1 VTEPSDPSLRHLSGR
16 LSVVEAR
23 VAAAVA
29 RCRGGDPGALDRF
42 QGLFLSSVSLD
53 RLLAVRRSG
62 TGEVEPEVEDFLTR
76 VEAEA
81 DGAEAAG
88 ADLRLRRLARAF
100 GLDAYDTE
108 VLLVA
113 LAPDLDPRFER
124 FYAYLHDEVHRK
136 RASTGLAFDLCGA
149 GFGASDQRWRLG
161 SEGPLAAGGLVC
173 VEESERPFL
182 TRSLRVPDRV
192 AAFLLGDDTPDR
204 AVAEMAAGWVQI
216 DTVTPQVLTAR
227 LSYLREQPGAAAQAA
242 AASALASAG
251 RPPVVLDLGRL
262 DRGDDAAILAAVAVR
277 EARLCGGALVA
288 GPVEVLAERGP
299 ADVRAF
305 AEAPCPVVLYGA
317 RAWDPLWSKEV
328 PLLLEAPQPSGA
340 QREAVWSAALNGDTP
355 LDATTATVGFRL
367 NPEQVVRAAVAAQR
381 QAGAEE
387 RPVAAADLQAGAR
400 AQNAAGLERLARRV
414 EPRAAWPDL
423 VLPPVVVGQL
433 SDLVDRTRFRER
445 VLDGWGMGERS
456 SRGRGITAL
465 FAGESGTGKTLS
477 AEVLAGQLGL
487 DLYVIDLSTVV
498 DKYIGETEKHLDRI
512 FAEADRVNGV
522 LLFDEADALFGKR
535 SDVRDSHDRYANV
548 EVAYLL
554 QRMERFDGL
563 AFLTTNLRSNLDDAF
578 TRRLD
583 AIVDFPMPDETDR
596 LRLWDLHLRPGVP
609 RAAEVDLPFLA
620 QRFRISGGNIRNIAL
635 AASFRAAAADRPVEM
650 ADLIRATEGEYRKL
664 GHLCVEAEFGP
675 YYPLVA
681 TPR

>member
-1 VTEPSDPSLRHLSGR
+1 MTQPSDPSLRYLSGR
-16 LSVVEAR
+16 IAVVEAR
-23 VAAAVA
+23 VASAVA
-29 RCRGGDPGALDRF
+29 RCRGGEPGALDRF

-53 RLLAVRRSG
+53 RLLAVRRSA
-62 TGEVEPEVEDFLTR
+62 TGEVEPEITEFLER

-81 DGAEAAG
+81 DAAEAAG
-88 ADLRLRRLARAF
+88 ADLRLRRLVRSF

-149 GFGASDQRWRLG
+149 GFGAADQRWRLG
-161 SEGPLAAGGLVC
+161 AEGPLVAGGLVA
-173 VEESERPFL
+173 VEESDRPFL
-182 TRSLRVPDRV
+182 TRALRVPDRV

-204 AVAEMAAGWVQI
+204 AVTEMSAGWVAI
-216 DTVTPQVLTAR
+216 DTVTAGVLTAR
-227 LSYLREQPGAAAQAA
+227 LSYLHERSGSAAQAA
-242 AASALASAG
+242 AASALAAAG
-251 RPPVVLDLGRL
+251 LSPVVLDLGRL
-262 DRGDDAAILAAVAVR
+262 DRGDDVMALAAVAAR

-288 GPVEVLAERGP
+288 GPVEVLAERSP

-328 PLLLEAPQPSGA
+328 PLLLEAPQPSGS
-340 QREAVWSAALNGDTP
+340 QREAVWTAALNGETP
-355 LDATTATVGFRL
+355 LEATEATVGFRL
-367 NPEQVVRAAVAAQR
+367 TPEQVVRAAVAARR
-381 QAGAEE
+381 QAVAEH

-414 EPRAAWPDL
+414 EARAGWTDL

-433 SDLVDRTRFRER
+433 SDLVSRTRFRER
-445 VLDGWGMGERS
+445 VLDGWAMGER

-477 AEVLAGQLGL
+477 AEVLAGELGL

-563 AFLTTNLRSNLDDAF
+563 AFLTTNLRSNLDEAF

-583 AIVDFPMPDETDR
+583 AIVDFPMPDESDR
-596 LRLWDLHLRPGVP
+596 RRLWDLHLRPGVP
-609 RAAEVDLPFLA
+609 RAADLDLDFLA
-620 QRFRISGGNIRNIAL
+620 RSFRISGGNIRNITL
-635 AASFRAAAADRPVEM
+635 AAAFRAAAADRAVEM
-650 ADLIRATEGEYRKL
+650 ADLIRATDGEYRKL
-664 GHLCVEAEFGP
+664 GHLCVADEFGP
-675 YYPLVA
+675 YYPLVSA
-681 TPR
+681 RT